1 MDNSLARLNLTEIF
15 CDIDDFYQV
24 LERVGGAAP
33 QLPCGG
39 EEKQYRSKLSLSEV
53 RTIVITLHSS
63 GYRTFKEFYTLQVL
77 PGWKKAFPEL
87 VNYNRFIE
95 LMPWSLMGLLCF
107 LNTCAGEMTGGRSL
121 PLPSRRAMSMTVN
134 LYQKWLKGYLVR
146 NLHLNKIPINLE

>member
-24 LERVGGAAP
+24 LERVGGEAP

-39 EEKQYRSKLSLSEV
+39 EEKKYRSKLSLSEV
-53 RTIVITLHSS
+53 TTIVIAFHGS

-87 VNYNRFIE
+87 VSYNRFIE
-95 LMPWSLMGLLCF
+95 LMPWSLMGLMCF
-107 LNTCAGEMTGGRSL
+107 LNTCAGEMTGISFVDSTYGQDF
-121 PLPSRRAMSMTVN
+121 AAET
-134 LYQKWLKGYLVR
+134 GYYR
-146 NLHLNKIPINLE
+146 IRQ